1 MVIDK
6 RNIAAN
12 PLSLVFIALSVAVIY
27 LASQFPDQ
35 GEIGAHFFPTLIA
48 IGIIIFSIV
57 NMMSEKVAEQD
68 FSDYDLKA
76 AGIISALV
84 LGYVVLMPTTGFLL
98 GSMIFLPV
106 AMYYSNIRSKVLILL
121 ISVILP
127 IVLFY
132 IFSQIFFVPLPEG
145 IIPFSRLLPSLPLE
159 VVVP

>member
-12 PLSLVFIALSVAVIY
+12 PLSLAFIALSVAVIY
-27 LASQFPDQ
+27 LASQFPDR

-48 IGIIIFSIV
+48 IGIIGFSIAD
-57 NMMSEKVAEQD
+57 MIGDEVAEQD
-68 FSDYDLKA
+68 LSDYDLKA
-76 AGIISALV
+76 AGLISALI
-84 LGYVVLMPTTGFLL
+84 LGYVVLMPVTGFLV

-132 IFSQIFFVPLPEG
+132 VFSQIFFVRLPEG
-145 IIPFSRLLPSLPLE
+145 IIPFSRLLPPLPLE